1 MRIQAVYCRCVG
13 KRGFGASAVKEL
25 LGCSAVK
32 TVVYVI
38 KPTVT
43 VVILTLPPY
52 GIERTYS
59 VRVLDDLA
67 AAPSVVLIRSNFSA
81 VVKNRHHVVPCVF
94 DKHIRICL
102 RRYFKAGYSLRVVY
116 VSYFFFS
123 VSVFS
128 KQLCSVV
135 IVIRCLASR
144 LLSES
149 QSARI
154 VFVLRVSY
162 LFEQI
167 SALPLYFR

>member
-1 MRIQAVYCRCVG
+1 MRIQAVYCRCIG

-25 LGCSAVK
+25 LGFRAVK

-38 KPTVT
+38 KPTVA
-43 VVILTLPPY
+43 VVILTLPSY

-67 AAPSVVLIRSNFSA
+67 AAPSVVLIGRNFF
-81 VVKNRHHVVPCVF
+81 VF
-94 DKHIRICL
+94 IEHRTYIVSRVLYEEIRISVCG
-102 RRYFKAGYSLRVVY
+102 RKK
-116 VSYFFFS
+116 SYYPFRIVNIPYYFS

-135 IVIRCLASR
+135 IVLRCLASR
-144 LLSES
+144 FLSES

>member
-13 KRGFGASAVKEL
+13 KRCFGASAVEKL

-38 KPTVT
+38 KLTVT

-67 AAPSVVLIRSNFSA
+67 AAPSVILIRCHLFILIEHRYYIVSR
-81 VVKNRHHVVPCVF
+81 VLYEE
-94 DKHIRICL
+94 IRISVCG
-102 RRYFKAGYSLRVVY
+102 RKK
-116 VSYFFFS
+116 SYYPFRIVNIPYYFS

-135 IVIRCLASR
+135 IVLRCFVSR
-144 LLSES
+144 FVVGVFQSVAVCRLRFQSVAFAVLSLKHK
-149 QSARI
+149 
-154 VFVLRVSY
+154 F
-162 LFEQI
+162 
-167 SALPLYFR
+167 

>member
-38 KPTVT
+38 KLTVA
-43 VVILTLPPY
+43 VVILTLPTY
-52 GIERTYS
+52 RVERANAS
-59 VRVLDDLA
+59 CILDDIA
-67 AAPSVVLIRSNFSA
+67 VAPSVVLIRCHLSA

-135 IVIRCLASR
+135 IVLRCFVSR
-144 LLSES
+144 FVVGVFQSVAVCRLRFQSVAFAVLSLKHK
-149 QSARI
+149 
-154 VFVLRVSY
+154 F
-162 LFEQI
+162 
-167 SALPLYFR
+167 